1 MRKIIAIIAT
11 SLPLMAVAGA
21 DLTLNQ
27 NILAQTSLKAIKN
40 IKAKASFSYGI
51 QYLGPSLSGNYKDGA
66 TYNRFNSGQDWQGV
80 DTDSTGSVQLY
91 HSFSLGYQVTK
102 NFKLS
107 YSATFQEDL
116 NKDIEYNNYNKD
128 GSVWGTG
135 SRKQGTSHNNHRVNA
150 TVTNIYSNQYF
161 FLMSN
166 FYYELPTTKG
176 SRDSDM
182 TYGLGIQ
189 PVVGIFSS
197 VSGLYHGI
205 KGSLERDYYKR
216 QEYTFNCGGY
226 SCSTAHQTLRASI
239 TGYIGYNVSDKLNL
253 NGELTYDW
261 DQDGDQ
267 VDNHITYNNNMDNII
282 EFGPNYRFNRNLTI
296 GGRIQ
301 QAINDPSI
309 DKSAL
314 IGKLNLSI

>member
-1 MRKIIAIIAT
+1 MKKLMTLLVAGF
-11 SLPLMAVAGA
+11 PLLGFSGA

-40 IKAKASFSYGI
+40 IKEKASFSYGVK
-51 QYLGPSLSGNYKDGA
+51 YLGPSLSDHYQDGA

-80 DTDSTGSVQLY
+80 GTDPTGSVQLY
-91 HSFSLGYQVTK
+91 HSFSLGYQLLSNVK
-102 NFKLS
+102 IS

-116 NKDIEYNNYNKD
+116 NKDIKYESYNKD
-128 GSVWGTG
+128 GSVWGTDT
-135 SRKQGTSHNNHRVNA
+135 RKKGISHNNHRINA
-150 TVTNIYSNQYF
+150 MVTNIYSNNYL

-166 FYYELPTTKG
+166 FYYELPTTEASQDG
-176 SRDSDM
+176 DM

-189 PVVGIFSS
+189 PVVGIFSK
-197 VSGLYHGI
+197 VNGLYHGL

-226 SCSTAHQTLRASI
+226 TCSKAHQTLRASI
-239 TGYIGYNVSDKLNL
+239 TGYIGYNVSDNL
-253 NGELTYDW
+253 NWNAEITYDW

-267 VDNHITYNNNMDNII
+267 VDHHITYNHNMDNIV
-282 EFGPNYRFNRNLTI
+282 EVGPNYKVNKNIMFGARY
-296 GGRIQ
+296 Q

-309 DKSAL
+309 EKSAL
-314 IGKLNLSI
+314 LGTLNLSI